1 MKLPRLIILVA
12 LSLFLSATRAQEV
25 VIRAKLDTNK
35 ALIGDQIKLHLSVE
49 KPIATLVNFPVLK
62 DTITRDIEIISNSSI
77 DTTSIASG
85 RNILSLNFLIS
96 VYDTGLF
103 KIPALTF
110 TVQSNGVQD
119 TLNTLPVSFEILTVK
134 ADSTIRDIK
143 AIYKAPLSL
152 RELTPYI
159 LLALIIGFL
168 TWFLI
173 RYFNNRPIKNTLKQV
188 VNLSEPPDIIALREL
203 ELLKE
208 EKPWLHNRVKFYHI
222 RISEIMRTYIQGRFK
237 IMALEQTTD
246 EIIFSLKPPVCKASD
261 LMSLTKMLKLAD
273 LVKFAKVIPD
283 SEENAAQIGFAA
295 EFINNTTVNEVAF
308 EPKGDNESAMNQS
321 NRTS

>member
-1 MKLPRLIILVA
+1 MKLSRLIFSVA
-12 LSLFLSATRAQEV
+12 LTLVIYATRAQEV
-25 VIRAKLDTNK
+25 VIRAELDTNK

-49 KPIATLVNFPVLK
+49 KPTATLVNFPVLT

-77 DTTSIASG
+77 DTTSIASE
-85 RNILSLNFLIS
+85 RNILSRNLLIS

-103 KIPALTF
+103 EIPALTF

-119 TLNTLPVSFEILTVK
+119 TLNTLPVSFEILAVK

-143 AIYKAPLSL
+143 AIYKAPLSF

-173 RYFNNRPIKNTLKQV
+173 RYFNNRPIKDTLKRV

-203 ELLKE
+203 ALLKE
-208 EKPWLHNRVKFYHI
+208 EKPWLHNRVKLYHI
-222 RISEIMRTYIQGRFK
+222 RISEIMRN
-237 IMALEQTTD
+237 L
-246 EIIFSLKPPVCKASD
+246 LC
-261 LMSLTKMLKLAD
+261 
-273 LVKFAKVIPD
+273 AKHLIL
-283 SEENAAQIGFAA
+283 
-295 EFINNTTVNEVAF
+295 
-308 EPKGDNESAMNQS
+308 
-321 NRTS
+321 

>member
-1 MKLPRLIILVA
+1 MKLSRLIFSVA
-12 LSLFLSATRAQEV
+12 LTLVIYATRAQEV
-25 VIRAKLDTNK
+25 VIRAELDTNK

-49 KPIATLVNFPVLK
+49 KPTATLVNFPVLT

-77 DTTSIASG
+77 DTTSIASE
-85 RNILSLNFLIS
+85 RNILSRNLLIS

-103 KIPALTF
+103 EIPALTF

-119 TLNTLPVSFEILTVK
+119 TLNTLPVSFEILAVK

-143 AIYKAPLSL
+143 AIYKAPLSF

-173 RYFNNRPIKNTLKQV
+173 RYFNNRPIKDTLKRV

-203 ELLKE
+203 ALLKE
-208 EKPWLHNRVKFYHI
+208 EKPWLHNRVKLYHI
-222 RISEIMRTYIQGRFK
+222 RISEIMRNYIQGRFK

-261 LMSLTKMLKLAD
+261 LMSLTTMLKLAD

-283 SEENAAQIGFAA
+283 TEENAAQIGFAT
-295 EFINNTTVNEVAF
+295 EFINSTAVNEVVF
-308 EPKGDNESAMNQS
+308 EPNGDNESTMIQS

>member
-1 MKLPRLIILVA
+1 MKLSRLILSVA
-12 LSLFLSATRAQEV
+12 LTLVISATRAQKII
-25 VIRAKLDTNK
+25 IRAELDTNK
-35 ALIGDQIKLHLSVE
+35 ALIGDQIKLHLSIE
-49 KPIATLVNFPVLK
+49 KPTATQVNFPVLK
-62 DTITRDIEIISNSSI
+62 DTITRNIEIISNSSI
-77 DTTSIASG
+77 DTTSIASE
-85 RNILSLNFLIS
+85 RNILSRNLLIS
-96 VYDTGLF
+96 VFDTGLF
-103 KIPALTF
+103 EIPALTF
-110 TVQSNGVQD
+110 TVQSNGIQD
-119 TLNTLPVSFEILTVK
+119 TLNTLPVSFEILAVK

-143 AIYKAPLSL
+143 AIYKVPLSF

-173 RYFNNRPIKNTLKQV
+173 RYFKNRPIKDTLKRV

-208 EKPWLHNRVKFYHI
+208 EKPWLHNRVKLYYI

-246 EIIFSLKPPVCKASD
+246 EIIISLKPPVCKASD

-283 SEENAAQIGFAA
+283 TEENAAQIGFAT
-295 EFINNTTVNEVAF
+295 EFINNTAVNEVVF
-308 EPKGDNESAMNQS
+308 EPIGDNESTMIQS